1 MPDESD
7 LYRQQQ
13 YVKVLREVTAG
24 DTLGPPQDDDNHHSI
39 RKFEL
44 SGNLFPVELI
54 DRMIAESL
62 LVSNEDRGVIMA
74 AAGERFFF
82 RHR

>member
-1 MPDESD
+1 MPDKSN

-24 DTLGPPQDDDNHHSI
+24 DTLGPPHDDDTHQNI

-44 SGNLFPVELI
+44 SGNLFPVKLI
-54 DRMIAESL
+54 DRMIAERL
-62 LVSNEDRGVIMA
+62 LVSNDDRGVIMA

-82 RHR
+82 QHR

>member
-1 MPDESD
+1 MPNEPN
-7 LYRQQQ
+7 LHRQQQ

-24 DTLGPPQDDDNHHSI
+24 DTLGPPQDDDTNQTV

-44 SGNLFPVELI
+44 SGHVFPVALI
-54 DRMIAESL
+54 DRMVAEHL
-62 LVSNEDRGVIMA
+62 LDRNEDRGVVMVA
-74 AAGERFFF
+74 KGEQFFF